1 MSALLEQAADRE
13 DWHTIER
20 EMPDF
25 LGILNDIEKGTMS

>member
-20 EMPDF
+20 EMPAF
-25 LGILNDIEKGTMS
+25 LAVLNDIAKGTIS